1 MSVMSIKKIEIG
13 YKFNSFLRGTLWY
26 WFMKSLMNL
35 FYCIAMSHLQEH
47 YFKKYAYL
55 NNDSSLSE
63 IGFWSHILHNKL
75 SSRKGI
81 TVIEF
86 QGKMPFLTFHSEELC
101 SKRLSSGTLQ
111 PMQKWLKFIYFEKST
126 KFEEI
131 SLLFLKLL
139 SK

>member
-1 MSVMSIKKIEIG
+1 
-13 YKFNSFLRGTLWY
+13 
-26 WFMKSLMNL
+26 MKSLMNL

-63 IGFWSHILHNKL
+63 IGFWSHILHNNL

-101 SKRLSSGTLQ
+101 FKIFSTGTLQ
-111 PMQKWLKFIYFEKST
+111 PMKKLIKFTYFEKST

-131 SLLFLKLL
+131 SLSFLLLL
-139 SK
+139 SKWYQNKKGYFFKCGFLRKPQL